1 MKFFSYWMIAT
12 VVVLVIMVVANFF
25 KSPDDKKHGA
35 KAAPRRSPAF
45 QKQEQVSGGYKYDIK
60 GINFR
65 DLDDSYLGD
74 FIGTARALKSNQH
87 DPYAIGIYI
96 GSRRVGFLPRGN
108 SQLHAEIMAVGG
120 SVGVEGY
127 IARAT
132 DEQGRSFYYGKVNIL

>member
-1 MKFFSYWMIAT
+1 MGKILVYLVIAF
-12 VVVLVIMVVANFF
+12 VVLLIAYYSLDRLFPT
-25 KSPDDKKHGA
+25 KA

-96 GSRRVGFLPRGN
+96 GARRVGFLPRGN
-108 SQLHAEIMAVGG
+108 SQLHAEIMAAGG